1 MRIVIGTLALAAP
14 GGTETFCL
22 TVARELQRRGH
33 EVVLFADSFGPYAD
47 WVGELG
53 VAIARGID
61 MLPPAC
67 DAILANDAITAR
79 LLAVRYPDTRL
90 VYCIHGTIFEIQQ
103 PPVEPGLI
111 DAIVAPS
118 ERFAAFARS
127 FAIDVPVV
135 RLRQPIDTE
144 WFVPSVPPRRPPIR
158 ALLLSNALIEG
169 PRRDALLETW
179 TSHRIQVVQVGH
191 GDRVFDVRPAI
202 ADSDIVIGRGR
213 AAMEGMACG
222 KAVYVFDVGG
232 GDGWVTPET
241 YPAIE
246 ADNFAG
252 MATDAPIDRRR
263 LDADLDDYSPEM
275 GWINRE
281 LAVTYHSVRSQV
293 QGIIEVLR
301 GPAPRRGDSTSNAAA
316 LAVTARFAWQMQL
329 RAMAAEQ
336 QVRDLRSTQEEILGA
351 RRVRVAL
358 ALGRIFDLA
367 RHRGW
372 HSQVDS

>member
-1 MRIVIGTLALAAP
+1 VAP

-47 WVGELG
+47 WAAELSVP
-53 VAIARGID
+53 VARETD
-61 MLPPAC
+61 KLPSAC

-111 DAIVAPS
+111 DAILAPS
-118 ERFAAFARS
+118 ERFDAFARS
-127 FAIDVPVV
+127 FAVDVPIV

-144 WFVPSVPPRRPPIR
+144 WYVPSEPPRRPPRR
-158 ALLLSNALIEG
+158 ALLLSNALNEG
-169 PRRDALLETW
+169 PRLDALVETW
-179 TSHRIQVVQVGH
+179 AARGIQVVHAGSR
-191 GDRVFDVRPAI
+191 DSILDVRPAI
-202 ADSDIVIGRGR
+202 ADSDIVVGRGR
-213 AAMEGMACG
+213 AVIEGMACG

-232 GDGWVTPET
+232 GDGWVTPQT

-252 MATDAPIDRRR
+252 MATDVPIDRRR
-263 LDADLDDYSPEM
+263 LAADLDSYDPDM

-293 QGIIEVLR
+293 QVLIEVLR
-301 GPAPRRGDSTSNAAA
+301 GPAPKRADSASSAAA
-316 LAVTARFAWQMQL
+316 LAVTARFAWRMQL
-329 RAMAAEQ
+329 RAMAAEEE
-336 QVRDLRSTQEEILGA
+336 VSKLRRARDEILASG
-351 RRVRVAL
+351 RVRLGL
-358 ALGRIFDLA
+358 ALGRIYDLA
-367 RHRGW
+367 RHRR
-372 HSQVDS
+372 